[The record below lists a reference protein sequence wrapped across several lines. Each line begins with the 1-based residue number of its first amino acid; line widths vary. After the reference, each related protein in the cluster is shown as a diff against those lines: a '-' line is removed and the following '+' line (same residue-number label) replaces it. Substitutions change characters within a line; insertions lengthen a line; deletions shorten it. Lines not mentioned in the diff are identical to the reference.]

1 MKDKRKKKV
10 TIQTSV
16 PPSLPPLFL
25 PEHQAY
31 AATNLGFL
39 QNRTDE
45 EDTDLLR
52 WMCSVL
58 WCASIRE
65 YLRESR
71 VRRLGFEELRN
82 PLLLI
87 D

>member
-1 MKDKRKKKV
+1 MYQSRVLAK
-10 TIQTSV
+10 
-16 PPSLPPLFL
+16 SL
-25 PEHQAY
+25 
-31 AATNLGFL
+31 
-39 QNRTDE
+39 RTDE

-58 WCASIRE
+58 WCASIMDD
-65 YLRESR
+65 LREIR